1 MLYLADADT
10 APKKMEEGGDS
21 KLHKD
26 LRRRGWMRYAV
37 VAAAL
42 EGRMSRRDVVVEVAA
57 QAEAPVSGRAA
68 ADFAFAPSRRLS

>member
-1 MLYLADADT
+1 MLYLVDADT
-10 APKKMEEGGDS
+10 APKKTEEGGDS

-26 LRRRGWMRYAV
+26 LRCRGWMHYAV

-42 EGRMSRRDVVVEVAA
+42 EGRMSRRDVVEVAA

-68 ADFAFAPSRRLS
+68 AGFAFAPSRRLS